1 MVSYTQPLI
10 LIYRPAPA
18 LPRRQNK
25 ETCLA
30 RIKDVV
36 YILLV
41 TPSHENHIRIMLN
54 ILQMLQKQS
63 TQISNHKNDI

>member
-1 MVSYTQPLI
+1 MRL
-10 LIYRPAPA
+10 LAA
-18 LPRRQNK
+18 CLRRQNRDSYF
-25 ETCLA
+25 A

-41 TPSHENHIRIMLN
+41 TPYHENHIRIMLN

-63 TQISNHKNDI
+63 SQISNHKNDI